1 MFLKLYFLSF
11 KLFFKMVFNEK
22 RPRNLRKEIIS
33 LKEEISALRQLI
45 LKVST
50 GNKGVPTDSQQTDS
64 QQTVGQQ
71 ITDNQTA
78 DKQQMQQ
85 IGKIEVITPDTQ
97 NVGLISDLKKDLVRK
112 FMALTTKEFLIFTD
126 VYIIGEKQGAASYRD
141 IAREAGLTESSIRDY
156 IARLI
161 NKGIPIIKR
170 KVNNKNIILN
180 ISPDLKSLFTLDSLI
195 NLREIQ
201 DRVSIQKDMTIE
213 QTIKQSYSA

>member
-1 MFLKLYFLSF
+1 
-11 KLFFKMVFNEK
+11 MVFNEK
-22 RPRNLRKEIIS
+22 RLRNLRKEIIS
-33 LKEEISALRQLI
+33 LKEEISALRQFI

-71 ITDNQTA
+71 ITDSQTA

-85 IGKIEVITPDTQ
+85 MQQIGRTEVIAPDTQ
-97 NVGLISDLKKDLVRK
+97 NIGLISDLKKDLVRK

-161 NKGIPIIKR
+161 HKGIPIIKR

-201 DRVSIQKDMTIE
+201 DRVSIQKDTTIE
-213 QTIKQSYSA
+213 QTTKQFYSA